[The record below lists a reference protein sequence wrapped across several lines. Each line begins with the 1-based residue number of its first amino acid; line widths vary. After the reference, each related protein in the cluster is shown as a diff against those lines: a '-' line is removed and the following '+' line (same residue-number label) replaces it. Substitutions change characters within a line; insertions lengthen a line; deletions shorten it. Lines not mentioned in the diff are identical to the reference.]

1 LKKDS
6 IWFRIWK
13 MRVVYLFIAPFFV
26 LFLIFQ
32 LFPLIWSFV
41 LSFYEWN
48 GLKVKEF
55 VGVSHYIAL
64 MKDEMFLECMRNSF
78 IYWISSIVLVLPLSL
93 IVASTLNNPHNKGSK
108 IYQTI
113 LFLPYIC
120 AAVSM
125 GLVFYII
132 FDYNSGLINNLLT
145 AVGIQKVPWLIST
158 KLSKIPV
165 IILCTWRVVPW
176 YMLIFYS
183 GLQSISKELFEA
195 AIIDGA
201 NVFQKLFR
209 ITIPSLAPIIFFC
222 LINLSIESFRRF
234 SEPFI
239 LTRGGPATSSMS
251 LVQYLYNNAFTLFK
265 LGYASAVGY
274 ALTFVLIII
283 SSFQLRLMIK
293 QSREGEA

>member
-1 LKKDS
+1 
-6 IWFRIWK
+6 
-13 MRVVYLFIAPFFV
+13 MRNVYLFIAPFFV

-32 LFPLIWSFV
+32 LFPLVWSFI

-48 GLKVKEF
+48 GLKAKEF
-55 VGVSHYIAL
+55 VGVSHYISL
-64 MKDEMFLECMRNSF
+64 LKDAMFLECMKNSF
-78 IYWISSIVLVLPLSL
+78 IYWISSIVLVLPLAL
-93 IVASTLNNPHNKGSK
+93 IVASILNNPQNKGSK
-108 IYQTI
+108 VYQTI

-132 FDYNSGLINNLLT
+132 FDYNSGLINNLLSGL
-145 AVGIQKVPWLIST
+145 GIQKVPWLTST

-165 IILCTWRVVPW
+165 IVLCTWRVVPW

-209 ITIPSLAPIIFFC
+209 ITIPSIAPIIFFC

-293 QSREGEA
+293 QSKEGEV